1 MLDFFHRVFG
11 LCFEFRTFEHAYQLE
26 PPKEVEIRVMIS
38 KRTEEMTSFIVMDV
52 LERANEM
59 EREGVHV
66 IHLEVGE
73 PDFDTP
79 ACVKEAACKALDDG
93 HTHYTHSLG
102 LFELREAICEYY
114 FKTYS
119 VSVDPDQ
126 VIVTS
131 GSSPA
136 IFLVFATLLEKDD
149 QVIISDPH
157 YACYPNFI
165 KFVQGAP
172 VTVPVYEEDGF
183 QYRPESIQERIVSNT
198 KAIFINSPSNPTGN
212 LLSDT
217 RMQKIAALAATPESP
232 YVVSDEI
239 YHGLVYEGKEHSI
252 LEFTD
257 HAFVFNGFSKLF
269 AMTGLRLGYVI
280 APRPFIR
287 PMQKLQQ
294 NFFISANAMVQKAG
308 IAALQEAQN
317 DVVRMKKIYDERRR
331 FMIGRLKEIGFGITV
346 EPTGAFYV
354 FANAKHLSN
363 DSYKLAFDIL
373 ENGHV
378 GVAPGID
385 FGQNGE
391 GYLRFSYANSLE
403 NIEEG
408 MNRLETYLE
417 TRI

>member
-1 MLDFFHRVFG
+1 
-11 LCFEFRTFEHAYQLE
+11 
-26 PPKEVEIRVMIS
+26 MIS
-38 KRTEEMTSFIVMDV
+38 KRTAEMTSFIVMDV

-59 EREGVHV
+59 ERAGHNI

-79 ACVKEAACKALDDG
+79 PCVKEAACRALEDG

-102 LFELREAICEYY
+102 MYELREAISEYY
-114 FKTYS
+114 RETYS
-119 VSVDPDQ
+119 VTVDPDQ

-136 IFLVFATLLEKDD
+136 IFLVFSALLEKDD
-149 QVIISDPH
+149 EVIVSDPH

-165 KFVQGAP
+165 KFVQGRP
-172 VTVPVYEEDGF
+172 VMIPVYEEDGF
-183 QYRPESIQERIVSNT
+183 QFRPELIQEKIGSKTR
-198 KAIFINSPSNPTGN
+198 AIFINSPSNPTGN
-212 LLSDT
+212 LLSAN
-217 RMQKIAALAATPESP
+217 RMQTIAALVSAPESP
-232 YVVSDEI
+232 YIVSDEI
-239 YHGLVYEGKEHSI
+239 YHGLVYEGREHSI

-257 HAFVFNGFSKLF
+257 RAFVLNGFSKLF

-280 APRPFIR
+280 APQPFVR

-294 NFFISANAMVQKAG
+294 NFFISANAMVQMAG
-308 IAALQEAQN
+308 IAALKNAQD
-317 DVVRMKKIYDERRR
+317 DVLQMKNIYNKRRQ
-331 FMIGRLKEIGFGITV
+331 FIINRLKKLGFGITV

-354 FANAKHLSN
+354 FANANHLSS

-373 ENGHV
+373 EKARV

-385 FGQNGE
+385 FGPNGE

-403 NIEEG
+403 NIKEG
-408 MNRLETYLE
+408 MERLSDYLE
-417 TRI
+417 SRA